1 MMLAVVAQT
10 CNPIPRMRE
19 AGKSQVS
26 GQHGLQS
33 KNRVSE
39 TTTEFNTAN
48 QHCLIFSHGQVPTSA

>member
-10 CNPIPRMRE
+10 CNLIPRMRE

-39 TTTEFNTAN
+39 TTTEFNTAKPALSYLLTWTRAN
-48 QHCLIFSHGQVPTSA
+48 

>member
-39 TTTEFNTAN
+39 TTTKFNTAKPA
-48 QHCLIFSHGQVPTSA
+48 LSYLLTWTSAN

>member
-33 KNRVSE
+33 KTRVSE
-39 TTTEFNTAN
+39 TTTEFSTAKPA
-48 QHCLIFSHGQVPTSA
+48 LSYVLTRTSAS